1 MRHSELDAVRPD
13 VGLTGQ
19 RSQVC
24 EYERSCYNRTIYRTL
39 CHPFRPPRIPLIT
52 LTANDLKTKGVS
64 DLERIL
70 QDAQEAVISVRG
82 KPRYVVMDIAHYE
95 YLRECEIAAAW
106 VQARADRAAGR
117 YRQESADAHMARL
130 ETEMNDAP

>member
-1 MRHSELDAVRPD
+1 M
-13 VGLTGQ
+13 
-19 RSQVC
+19 
-24 EYERSCYNRTIYRTL
+24 
-39 CHPFRPPRIPLIT
+39 IT

-70 QDAQEAVISVRG
+70 HDAQEAVISVRG

-106 VQARADRAAGR
+106 AQARGDLEAGR
-117 YRQESADAHMARL
+117 YRKEGADEHLARIA
-130 ETEMNDAP
+130 TELTDAL